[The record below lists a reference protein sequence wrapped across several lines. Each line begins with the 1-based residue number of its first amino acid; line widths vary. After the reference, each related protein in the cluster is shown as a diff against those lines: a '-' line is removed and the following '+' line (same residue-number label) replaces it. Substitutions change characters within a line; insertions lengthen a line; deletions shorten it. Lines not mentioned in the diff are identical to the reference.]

1 MGARGGRPQRGFS
14 LLLLLL
20 LEDRWSRAANLNSVD
35 QIFRLD
41 FDSSESLN
49 TAAMAC
55 DPIDAHQHFWHYSA
69 AAQPWMTPRH
79 APIKRDF
86 LPAELAPLLAAAGFS
101 GGCVAVQASQT
112 PAETAF
118 LLALAAEPGARI
130 RGVVGWCDLRAEP
143 AALRAELAAY
153 AAAPTGRRLC
163 GMRHVVH
170 DEEDDG
176 FCVRPDFMRG
186 VAVLAEF
193 GLAYDLLLFPRH
205 LAPALALARATP
217 AVTFVLDH
225 IANPH
230 VAATAAKARAMAGAG
245 TDAGT
250 GAGAGAAPAPAALE
264 PEAWERDLRALAA
277 LPNVFVK
284 ASGLVTLAE
293 WGAFADEDFDAFLDV
308 VFDAFGRAR
317 VMVGSDWPVCTL
329 AADYAR
335 TMGVVR
341 GYMARRGFPPEDVA
355 AVLAG
360 NCVRIYKLA
369 PLA

>member
-1 MGARGGRPQRGFS
+1 MLP
-14 LLLLLL
+14 
-20 LEDRWSRAANLNSVD
+20 AA
-35 QIFRLD
+35 
-41 FDSSESLN
+41 
-49 TAAMAC
+49 A
-55 DPIDAHQHFWHYSA
+55 PIDAHQHFWHYSPA
-69 AAQPWMTPRH
+69 AHSWMTPRH

-86 LPAELAPLLAAAGFS
+86 LPAELAPLLAASGFA

-153 AAAPTGRRLC
+153 AAAPQGRRLC

-170 DEEDDG
+170 DEEDDA
-176 FCVRPDFMRG
+176 FCVRPDFARG

-193 GLAYDLLLFPRH
+193 GLTYDLLLFPKH
-205 LAPALALARATP
+205 LPPALELVRATP

-230 VAATAAKARAMAGAG
+230 VAATAAKARA
-245 TDAGT
+245 
-250 GAGAGAAPAPAALE
+250 AAAPAALE

-293 WGAFADEDFDAFLDV
+293 WGAFADEDFFPFLDV

-329 AADYAR
+329 AADYGR

-355 AVLAG
+355 AVLGG
-360 NCVRIYKLA
+360 NCARIYKLA

>member
-1 MGARGGRPQRGFS
+1 
-14 LLLLLL
+14 
-20 LEDRWSRAANLNSVD
+20 
-35 QIFRLD
+35 
-41 FDSSESLN
+41 
-49 TAAMAC
+49 MAS

-69 AAQPWMTPRH
+69 AAHSWMTARH

-153 AAAPTGRRLC
+153 AAATTGRRLC

-176 FCVRPDFMRG
+176 FCVRPEFMRG
-186 VAVLAEF
+186 VALLAEF
-193 GLAYDLLLFPRH
+193 GLTYDLLLFPKH
-205 LAPALALARATP
+205 LAPALALVRATP

-230 VAATAAKARAMAGAG
+230 VAATAAKARA
-245 TDAGT
+245 
-250 GAGAGAAPAPAALE
+250 AAAPAALE

-293 WGAFADEDFDAFLDV
+293 WGAFADEDFFPFLDV

-355 AVLAG
+355 AVLGG
-360 NCVRIYKLA
+360 NCARIYKLA